1 MQKQDQRALIAAV
14 LVLGLL
20 ANPSPTCAGGGVW
33 TYTGLA
39 GEYVNAV
46 AVSPLSPATVY
57 AGTRTG
63 VFKTVN
69 GGSEWVTQGLGR
81 SYFVYAV
88 AIDPVTPEK
97 VWVGAN
103 GGVFRSA
110 SDGAEWARVFIT
122 ITYSLAIDPVTPTT
136 VYAGTNDGGVWKTV
150 DGGAVWSPAA
160 SGLPGSPVRSLA
172 IDPQATAIL
181 YAGTDTGIY
190 KSVDG
195 GSVWSPANSG
205 IPPDLTYV
213 YDLIVDP
220 ITPTTV
226 YAGLYQ
232 FGVYKSTNGGE
243 SWSPASNGFPGG
255 VGYAHEIVMEPGNP
269 SILYAG
275 LGDGVF
281 KSSNGGGNWSDM
293 STGLTTRDVRSLA
306 IDAGGPTLYAGS
318 AGGGVF
324 VRQPAVVLYLP
335 LVRRWR

>member
-1 MQKQDQRALIAAV
+1 LVAAV
-14 LVLGLL
+14 LLLGLS
-20 ANPSPTCAGGGVW
+20 ANPHPTSRAGVW
-33 TYTGLA
+33 TYAGLG
-39 GEYVNAV
+39 GEYVNAL
-46 AVSPLSPATVY
+46 AVSQLSPATVY
-57 AGTRTG
+57 AGTRNG

-69 GGSEWVTQGLGR
+69 GGSDWVTQGLGR

-88 AIDPVTPEK
+88 AIDPVTPQN

-110 SDGAEWARVFIT
+110 SDGAAWARVFIT
-122 ITYSLAIDPVTPTT
+122 VTYSLAIDPVTPTT

-150 DGGAVWSPAA
+150 DGGAGWSPAA

-172 IDPQATAIL
+172 INPQATAIL

-243 SWSPASNGFPGG
+243 SWSPANNGFPGS

-275 LGDGVF
+275 LGAGVF
-281 KSSNGGGNWSDM
+281 KSTNGGGNWSDM

-306 IDAGGPTLYAGS
+306 IDSTGTTLYAGS

-324 VRQPAVVLYLP
+324 AWQPAVVLYLP
-335 LVRRWR
+335 LLRR